1 MTVTPTPFIKLRD
14 VRKSFVSAGQVCC
27 KALEGINLEIQR
39 GEMVALLG
47 ASGSGKSTL
56 MRVMN
61 GLHRA
66 DKDSEGLVEI
76 NGRVLQKQG
85 RLSPETRAIRGQ
97 IATIFQQFNL
107 VSRLKVI
114 TNVCVGTVYSTPW
127 WRALTGQFS
136 RETKLRALEAL
147 DQVGIQDHAFKR
159 ARLLSGGQQQRVA
172 IARAIAQGAELV
184 LADEP
189 IASLDPES
197 SRMVME
203 LLVGLNQ
210 KGCTVVVSLH
220 QVAVALKYCQRVVA
234 LKEGRVV
241 YDGPSVSLTEQQLR
255 ELYGA
260 DSDLIFDDLAIQG
273 APHSATPTNSSP
285 LSTDGQFVG
294 PQAFVVPLTSTTHN
308 RSMYERFAS

>member
-1 MTVTPTPFIKLRD
+1 MTLAANPFIKLRN
-14 VRKSFVSAGQVCC
+14 VQKTFVSAGQSCC
-27 KALEGINLEIQR
+27 KALDGVDLEIQK

-66 DKDSEGLVEI
+66 DRDSEGLVEI
-76 NGRVLQKQG
+76 NGRVLQKGG

-114 TNVCVGTVYSTPW
+114 TNVCVGTVYAAPW
-127 WRALTGQFS
+127 WRAITGQFS
-136 RETKLRALEAL
+136 QETKLRALEAL
-147 DQVGIQDHAFKR
+147 DQVGIQEHAFKR

-197 SRMVME
+197 SRLVME

-234 LKEGRVV
+234 LKGGRVV
-241 YDGPSVSLTEQQLR
+241 YDGPSASLTEAQLR

-260 DSDLIFDDLAIQG
+260 DSDLVFDDLAIKG
-273 APHSATPTNSSP
+273 SPDLAVASKPASAVTDSP
-285 LSTDGQFVG
+285 SLG
-294 PQAFVVPLTSTTHN
+294 PQPFLVSSTSTTHN
-308 RSMYERFAS
+308 RSLYERFAS

>member
-1 MTVTPTPFIKLRD
+1 MTNTSVPFIRLGNVQKT
-14 VRKSFVSAGQVCC
+14 FVSAGQHRCR
-27 KALEGINLEIQR
+27 ALDGINLQIQK

-56 MRVMN
+56 MRVIS

-66 DKDSEGLVEI
+66 DKDSDGLVEI
-76 NGRVLQKQG
+76 NGRILQKEG
-85 RLSPETRAIRGQ
+85 RLSPQTRAIRGQ

-107 VSRLKVI
+107 VLRLKVI
-114 TNVCVGTVYSTPW
+114 TNVCVGSVHATPW
-127 WRALTGQFS
+127 WRSLTGQFS
-136 RETKLRALEAL
+136 QETKLKALEAL

-172 IARAIAQGAELV
+172 IARAIAQGAELI

-197 SRMVME
+197 SRLVME
-203 LLVGLNQ
+203 LLVDLNQ

-234 LKEGRVV
+234 LREGRVV
-241 YDGPSVSLTEQQLR
+241 YDGPSASLTEQQLR

-260 DSDLIFDDLAIQG
+260 DSDLVFDDLAIQG
-273 APHSATPTNSSP
+273 AQASAASSESSFAATNGVP
-285 LSTDGQFVG
+285 IG
-294 PQAFVVPLTSTTHN
+294 PQPFLVS
-308 RSMYERFAS
+308 

>member
-1 MTVTPTPFIKLRD
+1 MSSTPFIKLKN
-14 VRKSFVSAGQVCC
+14 VQKSFVTAGQVCC
-27 KALEGINLEIQR
+27 KALEGINLEIRR

-76 NGRVLQKQG
+76 NGRVLQKEG

-114 TNVCVGTVYSTPW
+114 TNVCVGTVYATPW
-127 WRALTGQFS
+127 WRAITGQFS
-136 RETKLRALEAL
+136 QETKLRALEAL
-147 DQVGIQDHAFKR
+147 DQVGIQEHAFKR

-197 SRMVME
+197 SRLVME

-210 KGCTVVVSLH
+210 KGCTVIVSLH

-241 YDGPSVSLTEQQLR
+241 YDGPSESLTEAQLR

-260 DSDLIFDDLAIQG
+260 DSDLVFDDLAIKG
-273 APHSATPTNSSP
+273 SPGSEVASKPASAATDMP
-285 LSTDGQFVG
+285 LLG
-294 PQAFVVPLTSTTHN
+294 PQPFLVSSTSTTHN
-308 RSMYERFAS
+308 RSLYERFAS

>member
-1 MTVTPTPFIKLRD
+1 MTMSSTPFIKLKN
-14 VRKSFVSAGQVCC
+14 VQKSFVTAGQVCC
-27 KALEGINLEIQR
+27 KALEGINLEIRR

-76 NGRVLQKQG
+76 NGRVLQKEG

-114 TNVCVGTVYSTPW
+114 TNVCVGSVYATPW
-127 WRALTGQFS
+127 WRAITGQFS
-136 RETKLRALEAL
+136 QETKLRALEAL
-147 DQVGIQDHAFKR
+147 DQVGIQEHAFKR

-197 SRMVME
+197 SRLVME

-210 KGCTVVVSLH
+210 KGCTVIVSLH

-241 YDGPSVSLTEQQLR
+241 YDGPSESLTEAQLR

-260 DSDLIFDDLAIQG
+260 DSDLVFDDLAIKG
-273 APHSATPTNSSP
+273 SPGSEVASKPASAA
-285 LSTDGQFVG
+285 TDMPSLG
-294 PQAFVVPLTSTTHN
+294 PQPFLVSSTSTTHN
-308 RSMYERFAS
+308 RSLYERFAS

>member
-1 MTVTPTPFIKLRD
+1 MTMSSTPFIKLKN
-14 VRKSFVSAGQVCC
+14 VQKSFVTAGQVCC
-27 KALEGINLEIQR
+27 KALEGINLEIRR

-76 NGRVLQKQG
+76 NGRVLQKEG
-85 RLSPETRAIRGQ
+85 RLSPETCAIRGQ

-114 TNVCVGTVYSTPW
+114 TNVCVGTVYATPW
-127 WRALTGQFS
+127 WRAITGQFS
-136 RETKLRALEAL
+136 QETKLRALEAL
-147 DQVGIQDHAFKR
+147 DQVGIQEHAFKR

-197 SRMVME
+197 SRLVME

-210 KGCTVVVSLH
+210 KGCTVIVSLH

-241 YDGPSVSLTEQQLR
+241 YDGPSESLTEAQLR

-260 DSDLIFDDLAIQG
+260 DSDLVFDDLAIKG
-273 APHSATPTNSSP
+273 SPGSEVASKPASA
-285 LSTDGQFVG
+285 STDMPSLG
-294 PQAFVVPLTSTTHN
+294 PQPFLVSSTSTTHN
-308 RSMYERFAS
+308 RSLYERFAS

>member
-1 MTVTPTPFIKLRD
+1 MALAAKPFIKLRN
-14 VRKSFVSAGQVCC
+14 VQKTFVSAGQSCC
-27 KALEGINLEIQR
+27 KALDGVDLEIQR

-76 NGRVLQKQG
+76 NGRVLQKEG
-85 RLSPETRAIRGQ
+85 RLGPETRAIRGQ

-114 TNVCVGTVYSTPW
+114 TNVCVGTVYATPW
-127 WRALTGQFS
+127 WRAITGQFS
-136 RETKLRALEAL
+136 QEIKLRALEAL
-147 DQVGIQDHAFKR
+147 DQVGIQEHAFKR

-197 SRMVME
+197 SRLVME

-210 KGCTVVVSLH
+210 KGCTVIVSLH

-241 YDGPSVSLTEQQLR
+241 YDGPSESLTEAQLR

-260 DSDLIFDDLAIQG
+260 DSDLVFDDLAIKG
-273 APHSATPTNSSP
+273 SPDSEVASKPASAV
-285 LSTDGQFVG
+285 TDGPSLG
-294 PQAFVVPLTSTTHN
+294 PQPFLVSSTSTTHN
-308 RSMYERFAS
+308 RSLYERFAS

>member
-1 MTVTPTPFIKLRD
+1 MTNTTVPFIRLGNVQKT
-14 VRKSFVSAGQVCC
+14 FVSAGQHRCR
-27 KALEGINLEIQR
+27 ALDGIDLQIQK

-56 MRVMN
+56 MRVIS

-66 DKDSEGLVEI
+66 DKDSDGLVEI
-76 NGRVLQKQG
+76 NGRILQKEG
-85 RLSPETRAIRGQ
+85 RLSPQTRAIRGQ

-114 TNVCVGTVYSTPW
+114 TNVCVGSVYATPW
-127 WRALTGQFS
+127 WRSLTGQFS

-172 IARAIAQGAELV
+172 IARAIAQGAELI

-197 SRMVME
+197 SRLVME
-203 LLVGLNQ
+203 LLIDLNQ

-234 LKEGRVV
+234 LREGRVV
-241 YDGPSVSLTEQQLR
+241 YDGPSASLTEQQLR

-260 DSDLIFDDLAIQG
+260 DSDLVFDDLAIQG
-273 APHSATPTNSSP
+273 AQASTASSESSFAATNGVPI
-285 LSTDGQFVG
+285 G
-294 PQAFVVPLTSTTHN
+294 PQPFLVS
-308 RSMYERFAS
+308 

>member
-1 MTVTPTPFIKLRD
+1 MTLTATPFIKLKN
-14 VRKSFVSAGQVCC
+14 VQKSFVSAGQLCC
-27 KALEGINLEIQR
+27 KALDGINLEIQK

-61 GLHRA
+61 GLHLA
-66 DKDSEGLVEI
+66 DKNSEGLVEI
-76 NGRVLQKQG
+76 NGRVLQKEG
-85 RLSPETRAIRGQ
+85 RLSSETRAIRGQ

-114 TNVCVGTVYSTPW
+114 TNVCVGTVYATPW

-136 RETKLRALEAL
+136 QATKLRALEAL
-147 DQVGIQDHAFKR
+147 DQVGIQEHAFKR

-197 SRMVME
+197 SRLVMD
-203 LLVGLNQ
+203 LLVDLNQ

-241 YDGPSVSLTEQQLR
+241 YDGPSASLTESQLR

-260 DSDLIFDDLAIQG
+260 DSDLVFDDLAVRP
-273 APHSATPTNSSP
+273 APGPTMTPKASP
-285 LSTDGQFVG
+285 AAAEDQSLG
-294 PQAFVVPLTSTTHN
+294 PQPFHVPSTSTIHN
-308 RSMYERFAS
+308 RSLYERFAS

>member
-1 MTVTPTPFIKLRD
+1 MALAAKPFIKLRN
-14 VRKSFVSAGQVCC
+14 VQKTFVSAGQSCC
-27 KALEGINLEIQR
+27 KALDGVDLEIQR

-76 NGRVLQKQG
+76 NGRVLQKEG
-85 RLSPETRAIRGQ
+85 RLGPETRAIRGQ

-114 TNVCVGTVYSTPW
+114 TNVCVGTVYATPW
-127 WRALTGQFS
+127 WRAITGQFS
-136 RETKLRALEAL
+136 QEIKLRALEAL
-147 DQVGIQDHAFKR
+147 DQVGIQEHAFKR

-197 SRMVME
+197 SRLVME

-210 KGCTVVVSLH
+210 KGCTVIVSLH

-234 LKEGRVV
+234 LKGGRVV
-241 YDGPSVSLTEQQLR
+241 YDGPSASLTEAQLR

-260 DSDLIFDDLAIQG
+260 DSDLVFDDLAIKG
-273 APHSATPTNSSP
+273 SPDLAVASKPASAV
-285 LSTDGQFVG
+285 TDGPSLG
-294 PQAFVVPLTSTTHN
+294 PQPFLVSSTSTTHN
-308 RSMYERFAS
+308 RSLYERFAS

>member
-1 MTVTPTPFIKLRD
+1 MSSTPFIKLKN
-14 VRKSFVSAGQVCC
+14 VQKSFVTAGQVCC
-27 KALEGINLEIQR
+27 KALEGINLEIRR

-76 NGRVLQKQG
+76 NGRVLQKEG

-114 TNVCVGTVYSTPW
+114 TNVCVGTVYATPW
-127 WRALTGQFS
+127 WRAITGQFS
-136 RETKLRALEAL
+136 QETKLRALEAL
-147 DQVGIQDHAFKR
+147 DQVGIQEHAFKR

-197 SRMVME
+197 SRLVME

-210 KGCTVVVSLH
+210 KGCTVIVSLH

-241 YDGPSVSLTEQQLR
+241 YDGPSESLTEAQLR

-260 DSDLIFDDLAIQG
+260 DSDLVFDDLVIKGSPGSEVASKP
-273 APHSATPTNSSP
+273 ASA
-285 LSTDGQFVG
+285 STDMPSLG
-294 PQAFVVPLTSTTHN
+294 PQPFLVSSTSTTHN
-308 RSMYERFAS
+308 RSLYERFAS